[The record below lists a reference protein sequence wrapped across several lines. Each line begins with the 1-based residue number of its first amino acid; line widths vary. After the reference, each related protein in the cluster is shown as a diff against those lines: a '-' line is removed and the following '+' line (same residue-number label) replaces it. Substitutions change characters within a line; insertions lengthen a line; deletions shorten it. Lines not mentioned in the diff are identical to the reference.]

1 MKLSKKIYR
10 FGISLIL
17 IVFIMNTTFVYA
29 SEGKIPKKNILIINS
44 YDPYN
49 PWTQTEEKGIED
61 GLQLIRGN
69 VNVFHEYMDSKRLH
83 GKDYEVYFTRYI
95 IEKYSNIKIDL
106 VVSTDDYAT
115 LYVKKYRSKFLGEKI
130 PVVFSGVNDLSFKEP
145 YFVGVYE
152 RVDIKGTV
160 ELIKSIH
167 GEKTPVTI
175 VSDKTLTSSNIIESI
190 INDSVWLKENDVKII
205 SDNNVIEFRKKLNLL
220 KNGAILCLIFNED
233 SAGNTYTYFEGL
245 DLIRNITDLP
255 IYTVW
260 DFYIGHGAIGG
271 SLITKGEMSESL
283 SNLIIRLI
291 NGEDYLALES
301 VITKSKNLID
311 YSLMSRYGI
320 NKKQVVGKA
329 TIVNEPVTIWSE
341 YYQLMVIIIGL
352 LGIFII
358 IIFLLTK
365 KINQKNKG
373 YAIISEHKTEV
384 LQVNQKLEKKL
395 KEVQHLIDQM
405 NERNELMIQLILDL
419 KRKVGF
425 SERLPFILHEINAVL
440 SSIRSRIESLQAQN
454 ERLERN
460 EANLSSKQ
468 QFEELRELLKEST
481 MDCEIHM
488 ESAILLVGATKT
500 CYSDLSTG
508 DQRNYKLSGFV
519 EAFWQ
524 MVKPTLKKKKV
535 TFVSNIPDDIAL
547 FGNPSEFLTLLAI
560 LFGNSLRHG
569 YPTKGDVGLKIEIEA
584 YSSKQAIHIIFRDDG
599 EGCSTEKLEMALKK
613 PLEIS
618 NLTRNG
624 IGLYQLN
631 KIVTGA
637 MNGQL
642 IISGDIDQGVQ
653 VRINIP
659 KAGESNEQ

>member
-1 MKLSKKIYR
+1 MKISKKIYQ
-10 FGISLIL
+10 FGIALMLIAC
-17 IVFIMNTTFVYA
+17 IMNTTSVYA
-29 SEGKIPKKNILIINS
+29 SEDKVVKKNILIINS

-49 PWTQTEEKGIED
+49 PWTQTEEKGIEV

-83 GKDYEVYFTRYI
+83 GKDYEAFFTRYL
-95 IEKYSNIKIDL
+95 IEKYSSVKIDL

-115 LYVKKYRSKFLGEKI
+115 LYVKKYRSEFLGEKI

-145 YFVGVYE
+145 YFVGIYE

-160 ELIKSIH
+160 ELIKSVH
-167 GEKTPVTI
+167 GKNTPVTI
-175 VSDKTLTSSNIIESI
+175 VSDKTLTSAGIIESI
-190 INDSVWLKENDVKII
+190 KNDSAWLKENSVQILTE
-205 SDNNVIEFRKKLNLL
+205 NNLIELRKKLNALN
-220 KNGAILCLIFNED
+220 KGAILCLVFNED

-245 DLIRNITDLP
+245 DLIRNAKDLP
-255 IYTVW
+255 IYSVW

-271 SLITKGEMSESL
+271 SLITESEMSENL

-291 NGEDYLALES
+291 NGEDYLSLES
-301 VITKSKNLID
+301 VITKSKNIMD
-311 YSLMSRYGI
+311 YPLMTRYGI
-320 NKKQVVGKA
+320 DKKQILGKA
-329 TIVNEPVTIWSE
+329 TIVNEPITIWSE
-341 YYQLMVIIIGL
+341 YYQLLMIIIGL
-352 LGIFII
+352 LGIFVVVIV
-358 IIFLLTK
+358 LLSK
-365 KINQKNKG
+365 KINQKNRG
-373 YAIISEHKTEV
+373 YASVNEHKTEV
-384 LQVNQKLEKKL
+384 LQANQKLEKKL
-395 KEVQHLIDQM
+395 KEDQHLIDQM

-440 SSIRSRIESLQAQN
+440 SSIHSRIESLQGQN

-460 EANLSSKQ
+460 EAKLSSED
-468 QFEELRELLKEST
+468 QFEELRELLKES
-481 MDCEIHM
+481 MIDCEIHM
-488 ESAILLVGATKT
+488 ESAIQLVGATKT
-500 CYSDLSTG
+500 CYSDLSIG

-535 TFVSNIPDDIAL
+535 TLVTNIPEDIAL
-547 FGNPSEFLTLLAI
+547 FGNPSEFLTILAI

-569 YPTKGDVGLKIEIEA
+569 YPTKGDAELKIEIEV
-584 YSSKQAIHIIFRDDG
+584 YSSKQAVHIIYRDDG
-599 EGCSTEKLEMALKK
+599 EGYPTDKLEAALKK

-618 NLTRNG
+618 NLTHNG